1 MAATAVDEEAPEVMQ
16 AVSMVCRNEELAAAM
31 VVEAHMCQLSGILHR
46 TSSLSKLEVKS
57 APRAM
62 KQGLLHLNNS

>member
-1 MAATAVDEEAPEVMQ
+1 MAATVVDEEAPEVTQ
-16 AVSMVCRNEELAAAM
+16 PVLMVCRNEELAAAM

-57 APRAM
+57 APRV
-62 KQGLLHLNNS
+62 KKRGLLHLNHS